1 MNLGFAEMQS
11 AIKGL
16 PSADR
21 EPTAPEKI
29 RALHAA
35 GCAPADIARFLGL
48 GDSYVRSALKRGPLK
63 SKSGEAARARTEGG
77 ELGEV
82 ESQKL
87 RVGDDGRFVIPA
99 EMRAAMVI
107 DESGQLTAR
116 VVDGELRVLSPLAA
130 ILKMRRMVRK
140 RADEGVSPVDELIA
154 ERRAEARREGGE

>member
-63 SKSGEAARARTEGG
+63 SKSGAMRPRTEGG

-140 RADEGVSPVDELIA
+140 RAGEGVSPVDELIA
-154 ERRAEARREGGE
+154 ERRAEARREDGE

>member
-63 SKSGEAARARTEGG
+63 SKAARPRTGNE

-99 EMRAAMVI
+99 EMRAAMAI

-140 RADEGVSPVDELIA
+140 KAAEGVSLADELIA
-154 ERRAEARREGGE
+154 ERRAEARREDGE

>member
-11 AIKGL
+11 AIAGL
-16 PSADR
+16 PAADG
-21 EPTAPEKI
+21 EPTAPAKI

-35 GCAPADIARFLGL
+35 GYARADIARFLGMQ
-48 GDSYVRSALKRGPLK
+48 SRYVRRVLEQGRLK
-63 SKSGEAARARTEGG
+63 SKAARAQTEGE
-77 ELGEV
+77 ELGDV

-99 EMRAAMVI
+99 DMRAAMAI

-140 RADEGVSPVDELIA
+140 RAAEDVSVVDELIA
-154 ERRAEARREGGE
+154 ERRAEARREDGK

>member
-1 MNLGFAEMQS
+1 MNIGFAEMQS

-48 GDSYVRSALKRGPLK
+48 DDSYVRSALKRGPLK
-63 SKSGEAARARTEGG
+63 SKAARLRPGG
-77 ELGEV
+77 EELGEV

-99 EMRAAMVI
+99 EMRAAMAI

-140 RADEGVSPVDELIA
+140 KAAEGVSPVDELIA
-154 ERRAEARREGGE
+154 ERRAEARREDGE